1 MHINT
6 IRAQAIYEINPKFCK
21 YCDTKFTHSQI
32 QANYRKKFCNSSCA
46 ASYNNAGRIRTQES
60 KLKTSTSLKNRSSTS
75 ITCVDCNKHILV
87 KKVLKEGNLCNKC
100 YKNRSKNIWSLK
112 GKKYNCIVCN
122 KHILKNKTKLCKECW
137 LVSED
142 FEKQRGNYLKSFQK
156 GYYFCKKQN
165 RDVYLNSSLEFAFAE
180 YCDKNNIEW
189 SKPNHLVYTLNGKRH
204 YYFPDF
210 YLNEHN
216 LIVEIKG
223 YFWKN
228 DIKKMQA
235 VLKSNKDK
243 NIKII
248 QQKELNELIS
258 GNKDLCS
265 CGMGELV
272 DPPGF
277 EPGAE

>member
-1 MHINT
+1 MHIYT
-6 IRAQAIYEINPKFCK
+6 LRAQTAYEANPRYCK
-21 YCDTKFTHSQI
+21 YCNTKFIHSQI

-46 ASYNNAGRIRTQES
+46 ASYNNKGRVRTQTS
-60 KLKTSTSLKNRSSTS
+60 KLKTATTLKSRPYIDTQ
-75 ITCVDCNKHILV
+75 CKDCNENIKV
-87 KKVLKEGNLCNKC
+87 KKIVKEGNLCDLCYNNKV
-100 YKNRSKNIWSLK
+100 KNVWSIK
-112 GKKYNCIVCN
+112 SKKYNCIKCN
-122 KHILKNKTKLCKECW
+122 KPTLNNKTKLCKNCW
-137 LVSED
+137 ILSED
-142 FEKQRGNYLKSFQK
+142 FEKLRGNYTKSFQK

-165 RDVYLNSSLEFAFAE
+165 KNVYLNSSLEFAFAE
-180 YCDKNNIEW
+180 YCDKNNIIW
-189 SKPNHLVYTLNGKRH
+189 SKPNHLIYTLNGKQH

-235 VLKSNKDK
+235 VLRDNKDK

-248 QQKELNELIS
+248 QQKELNELIN
-258 GNKDLCS
+258 GNKNLHS